1 MAYNNN
7 SQQQPFGNRNSS
19 RPRFWDA
26 QRPNPGNSKPWDFL
40 KSNPGNHKTWDAFRE
55 HPAKDATPP
64 HGGKHHSEGHHGEG
78 LQGAAHYTADLGTS
92 LEAQYNHY
100 KAAADRVLEKH
111 PEHAEMYNTYL
122 QIYRNKASELSG
134 TIIRSDGQ
142 PVDPRFIKEKIAEAE
157 RDVAKQMDAQY
168 PIFTAANASPE
179 EKAAAAENKK
189 ALQRLSTEING
200 ESFITS
206 VTKSVYDEEKGGMQ
220 WSSIAGLAGGF
231 FLGGWMGKF
240 MADAAGIE
248 AGWMG
253 TAAMALL
260 AVAGAAMG
268 SKLASQLMNPAPS
281 ATGGYAPEKTA
292 PAHGKT
298 KEVDGAGTEVEQT
311 TEEKTSS
318 LEKAQAAA
326 RNVAQSSPIIPAQMD
341 SDMPTAPALAG
352 VAAKQKAAPENP
364 FNPKANASLQA

>member
-1 MAYNNN
+1 M
-7 SQQQPFGNRNSS
+7 GNRSWYQ
-19 RPRFWDA
+19 PRVWDA
-26 QRPNPGNSKPWDFL
+26 RRPNPGNSKRWDFL
-40 KSNPGNHKTWDAFRE
+40 KQNPGNHKTWDAFRE
-55 HPAKDATPP
+55 HPARNETPP
-64 HGGKHHSEGHHGEG
+64 HGGKHHGEKHHGEG
-78 LQGAAHYTADLGTS
+78 HHSEGLHGAAHYTADLGAS

-122 QIYRNKASELSG
+122 QIYRNKASELAG
-134 TIIRSDGQ
+134 TTIRSDGQ

-157 RDVAKQMDAQY
+157 RDIAKQMDAKY
-168 PIFTAANASPE
+168 PIFTAADASPE

-200 ESFITS
+200 ESLVTS

-248 AGWMG
+248 AGWLG

-268 SKLASQLMNPAPS
+268 SKLASQLMASAPS
-281 ATGGYAPEKTA
+281 TTGGYAPEKTA

-298 KEVDGAGTEVEQT
+298 KEVNGAGTEVE
-311 TEEKTSS
+311 EEKTSS
-318 LEKAQAAA
+318 LENAQAAA
-326 RNVAQSSPIIPAQMD
+326 RNVAQNSPKIIPAQMD
-341 SDMPTAPALAG
+341 SDDIPTAPTLAG
-352 VAAKQKAAPENP
+352 VTVKQKAAPENP